1 MTVSGRLLI
10 VASCTQLKRKSI
22 PSSLCLREFAPG
34 PGRLSRWRRALERVP
49 SESAQALELYAG
61 GFWSVIRE
69 LPTVAEL
76 RGFVPTLLVASAG
89 YGLVSAAAQLKPYS
103 ATFAHGLDSVLVE
116 TGSRDPRRDQLRD
129 WWNGLSSWRGPK
141 GHKGP
146 RSLEK
151 LAMRFPDSS
160 ILVIAS
166 PDYVTAMSDDL
177 QRAASVLRHPERL
190 VIVSSV
196 SGFPGQLDDHLVP
209 SVAALQRK
217 LGGSLGS
224 LHARTARQLVA
235 NARPP
240 LHAKRLAA
248 KYRRQ
253 ASESPKPALKP
264 KRKPRSDDQ
273 VRGFIRHR
281 LAASVTPSCST
292 LLRAYRHGGSKC
304 EQHRFRRLFDEVT
317 QHRKAS

>member
-1 MTVSGRLLI
+1 VASRLLI
-10 VASCTQLKRKSI
+10 VASCTQLKRKSV
-22 PSSLCLREFAPG
+22 PQSLCLRQFASG
-34 PGRLSRWRRALERVP
+34 SARLSKWRRALESVP
-49 SESAQALELYAG
+49 SESAEALELYGG

-69 LPTVAEL
+69 LSTVAER
-76 RGFVPTLLVASAG
+76 RGFLPTLFVASAG

-103 ATFAHGLDSVLVE
+103 ATFAHGIDSVLSANE
-116 TGSRDPRRDQLRD
+116 SRDLRKGRLTG
-129 WWNGLSSWRGPK
+129 WWNGLSSWRGPN

-146 RSLEK
+146 RSMEK
-151 LAMRFPDSS
+151 LAKRFPDSS
-160 ILVIAS
+160 ILVIGS

-177 QRAASVLRHPERL
+177 RKAAAVLRHPERL

-196 SGFPGQLDDHLVP
+196 SGFPRQLDDHLVP
-209 SVAALQRK
+209 SVAALQHK

-253 ASESPKPALKP
+253 ASVVPRPASKP
-264 KRKPRSDDQ
+264 KRKPRSDEQ
-273 VRGFIRHR
+273 VRSFIRRR
-281 LAASVTPSCST
+281 LMASVTQSCSR
-292 LLRAYRHGGSKC
+292 LLRAYRDGGSKC

-317 QHRKAS
+317 HHRKAS